1 VKTSLLARA
10 FAFAVA
16 SSLFAACGGGGG
28 GSTTSAIPQTP
39 TGGGQNTVPGSLQDF
54 SWGASLLQNAHQIG
68 PAQFNQMSVDV
79 MVNPQNA
86 QGLLQYAQEVAN
98 PGSGLYRHFLTP
110 EQIGQQ
116 FGASQNDVTAA
127 EAYFQKYNLGVGTW
141 PQHLLMVVTGKQADL
156 EAAFGTKFGVFQGQ
170 GGNQFIAPE
179 SAPHFAQVVPI
190 AAVVGLVNEHLN
202 RTFFLRPGNGS
213 YFGEH
218 PAQIARA
225 FDYTGAYSKSFTGAG
240 INIGIIGTGG
250 ISPADYPAFAAATG
264 AKMAPITLVPAVAQT
279 PSAQNN
285 NTGTGAFDDPTG
297 LSTPP
302 AVTAPCSGG
311 SATFPTASCNPEDGE
326 AQLDTEQAASL
337 APGANVLF
345 YLAFNHNDCLGGGCP
360 PGAIGLQGLYLTDDE
375 IQQAIADNT
384 ADVITMSYGLGDPDA
399 LGYYF
404 NSSGVGVGP
413 LEFAALA
420 AEGIAAFASS
430 GDNGAYNCATLNAQ
444 NQAVPTAQMC
454 ANYPATDPS
463 VVAIGGVNYPMDN
476 AGNLVAGQQITA
488 WASNTTASGDGFFDN
503 SAGSGGGPS
512 GTFAAPPWQAAIPA
526 ITAMT
531 GGLRGTPD
539 ISMLADPNTGPFLL
553 MNGGFAGFEVQGA
566 SGGTSAAS
574 PEFAAAWALVLQ
586 ACKQNAACAAG
597 GTGPHPYRLGNPAG
611 LLYKIYAANGSYAA
625 PSAFYDITAGS
636 NSVNNQGT
644 IQAGFSAG
652 PGYDLVTGVGVPF
665 VGYLINQALTAAGG
679 TSPGAP

>member
-1 VKTSLLARA
+1 MKTSLLARA

-54 SWGASLLQNAHQIG
+54 SWGAPLLQNAHQVG
-68 PAQFNQMSVDV
+68 PAQFGTLSLDV
-79 MVNPQNA
+79 MVNPQNI
-86 QGLLQYAQEVAN
+86 QGLLQYAQEVSN
-98 PGSGLYRHFLTP
+98 PGSGVYRHFLTP
-110 EQIGQQ
+110 QQIGQQ
-116 FGASQNDVTAA
+116 FGATQTDINSA
-127 EAYFQKYNLGVGTW
+127 EAYFQKYNLAVGTW

-156 EAAFGTKFGVFQGQ
+156 EAAFGTKFGIFQGQ
-170 GGNQFIAPE
+170 GGNEFIAPAT
-179 SAPHFAQVVPI
+179 APHFSQTVPI
-190 AAVVGLVNEHLN
+190 AAVSGLVQEHLA

-218 PAQIARA
+218 PTQIARA
-225 FDYTGAYSKSFTGAG
+225 FDYTGAYSKGFTGTG

-250 ISPADYPAFAAATG
+250 ISQADYAAFATATG
-264 AKMAPITLVPAVAQT
+264 SKMAPITLVPAVAQT

-285 NTGTGAFDDPTG
+285 NTGTGAFDIPTG
-297 LSTPP
+297 LATPP
-302 AVTAPCSGG
+302 PVTGPCTGG
-311 SATFPTASCNPEDGE
+311 SATLPIAGSCNPEDGE

-345 YLAFNHNDCLGGGCP
+345 YLAYNTADCVNNPFCGGATGY
-360 PGAIGLQGLYLTDDE
+360 QGLYITDDE

-384 ADVITMSYGLGDPDA
+384 ADVITMSYGLGEPEGI
-399 LGYYF
+399 GYYYDAT
-404 NSSGVGVGP
+404 GVGIGP
-413 LEFAALA
+413 AEFAALA
-420 AEGIAAFASS
+420 TEGIAAFASS
-430 GDNGAYNCATLNAQ
+430 GDNGAYNCATQNAQ
-444 NQAVPTAQMC
+444 GQNVPTAQQC

-463 VVAIGGVNYPMDN
+463 VLGIGGVNYPMDP

-512 GTFAAPPWQAAIPA
+512 SVFTAPPWQAAIAA

-531 GGLRGTPD
+531 GGMRGSPD

-553 MNGGFAGFEVQGA
+553 MNAGFADQGQGA

-644 IQAGFSAG
+644 IQAGFNAG